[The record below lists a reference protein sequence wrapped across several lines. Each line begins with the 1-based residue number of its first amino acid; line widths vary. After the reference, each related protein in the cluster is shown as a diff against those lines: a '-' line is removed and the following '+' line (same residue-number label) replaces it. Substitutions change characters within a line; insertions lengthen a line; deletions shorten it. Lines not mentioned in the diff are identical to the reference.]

1 MSQISST
8 ASKNQNY
15 GVFSWFY
22 SLWKFSRPHTIIGTS
37 LSVICL
43 YLIANGNLEN
53 CLKLSHLWQLLGVW
67 IACLLGNVYIVGLN
81 QLEDVAIDRINK
93 PHLPVAAGEFSQR
106 QGQWIV
112 GTTGVL
118 ALVIAAFF
126 GSWLLTTVA
135 TSLAIG
141 TAYSLKPIRLKR
153 FPFLAALCIFS
164 VRGIIVNLG
173 LFLQFNNHLNDRN
186 EIPLSIWVLTLFI
199 LIFTVAIAIF
209 KDVPDMEGDKQY
221 NISTFTLLLGKEKI
235 LALSLWIV
243 SSCYLSTILAGI
255 LQLPGTNSVFLVI
268 SHTGLLI
275 LLWWRSRQV
284 DLENKIAIAQFYQ
297 FIWKLFFLEYLFF
310 PAACLL
316 P

>member
-8 ASKNQNY
+8 AAKNRKY
-15 GVFSWFY
+15 GFFSWFY

-53 CLKLSHLWQLLGVW
+53 CLELSHLWQGLGVW
-67 IACLLGNVYIVGLN
+67 LACLFGNVYIVGLN
-81 QLEDVAIDRINK
+81 QLEDVAIDKINK
-93 PHLPVAAGEFSQR
+93 PHLPIAAGEFSQH
-106 QGQWIV
+106 QGQWLV
-112 GTTGVL
+112 GITGIL
-118 ALVIAAFF
+118 ALVVAGFF
-126 GSWLLTTVA
+126 GNWLFATVGV
-135 TSLAIG
+135 SLVIG
-141 TAYSLKPIRLKR
+141 TAYSLEPIRLKR

-173 LFLQFNNHLNDRN
+173 LFLHFNNSLNNQN
-186 EIPLSIWVLTLFI
+186 EIPLSVWILTLFI

-209 KDVPDMEGDKQY
+209 KDVPDTEGDKQY

-235 LALSLWIV
+235 FALSRGIV
-243 SSCYLSTILAGI
+243 SSCYLGIILAGI
-255 LQLPGTNSVFLVI
+255 LRLPGTNSVFLVI
-268 SHTGLLI
+268 SHTGLLG

-310 PAACLL
+310 PTACLL